1 MASFMEYL
9 FIAFLWAAYCAIH
22 SYLISIAFTN
32 LMMRKLKKYYAF
44 YRMFYVLLSFVLL
57 FPIINY
63 SDQIDDKVIIV
74 YSQSLSAVR
83 YALAWGSVGMF
94 AWAFFFNY
102 DALSFF
108 GIRQILNLN
117 KGKDNSADGEL
128 KRNGLLGLMRHPMYF
143 ALILFLWCHTFRM
156 LDIIVNI
163 VLTIYIIIGARLEE
177 RKLILEFGETYI
189 GYQDEVPMLIP
200 FTKSK
205 RKK

>member
-1 MASFMEYL
+1 MASFKDYL
-9 FIAFLWAAYCAIH
+9 FIAFLWAAYCTLH

-44 YRMFYVLLSFVLL
+44 YRIFYVLLSFVLL
-57 FPIINY
+57 IPLINY
-63 SDQIDDKVIIV
+63 SGQIDDKVIIV
-74 YSQSLSAVR
+74 YSHAMSVVR

-102 DALSFF
+102 NALSFF

-117 KGKDNSADGEL
+117 KEKDKSADGEL
-128 KRNGLLGLMRHPMYF
+128 KRNGLLGVMRHPMYF
-143 ALILFLWCHTFRM
+143 ALLLFLWCHTFRM

-163 VLTIYIIIGARLEE
+163 VLTIYIIIGTRLEE

-189 GYQDEVPMLIP
+189 GYKDEVPMLIP